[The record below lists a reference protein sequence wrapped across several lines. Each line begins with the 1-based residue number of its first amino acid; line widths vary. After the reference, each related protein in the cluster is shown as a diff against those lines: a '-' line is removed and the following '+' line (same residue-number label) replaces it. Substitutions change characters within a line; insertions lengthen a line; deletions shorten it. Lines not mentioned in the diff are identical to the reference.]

1 MTSTDLKTIPF
12 STRLLIALLA
22 AAPFCLLQLTFLGDS
37 YNWAVFLFGYMG
49 IVVAA
54 PVALVGLAVYTFI
67 EYRVRQGS
75 GVKTTPS
82 FAVAGG
88 LLLLAFFLPA
98 IATNPILL
106 NFPQFCRVTQSIEW
120 HTTKPHPE
128 WNTNHSFVLVVIGT
142 GTSSQHEFSS
152 GYMNWTGKEP
162 AGFSSIR
169 FNPLSFDATELVDRM
184 TTSGL
189 TDDEIA
195 TLSGDIWATCTQ
207 IDADGSVTS
216 KSGAIDP
223 VYCHVDDQWDYII
236 GGWVWI
242 ILLCLSFILVGCKTI
257 ETDLADQ
264 AAV

>member
-1 MTSTDLKTIPF
+1 MTTTDSKTIPA

-22 AAPFCLLQLTFLGDS
+22 AAPFCLLQLAFLADS

-49 IVVAA
+49 IVMAA
-54 PVALVGLAVYTFI
+54 PVTFVGLAVCAFT
-67 EYRVRQGS
+67 EYRVRRS
-75 GVKTTPS
+75 AGVKTTPS
-82 FAVAGG
+82 FAVTGG

-98 IATNPILL
+98 IVANPILL
-106 NFPQFCRVTQSIEW
+106 NLPQFCRVTQSIEW

-152 GYMNWTGKEP
+152 GYMNWTGNER

-184 TTSGL
+184 TASGL
-189 TDDEIA
+189 ADDEIA
-195 TLSGDIWATCTQ
+195 TLSDDIWTTCTQ
-207 IDADGSVTS
+207 IDAEGSVTS
-216 KSGAIDP
+216 KSGVIDP
-223 VYCHVDDQWDYII
+223 IYCHVDDQWDYII

-242 ILLCLSFILVGCKTI
+242 ILLCLSFMLIGYNTI
-257 ETDLADQ
+257 ETELAGQ